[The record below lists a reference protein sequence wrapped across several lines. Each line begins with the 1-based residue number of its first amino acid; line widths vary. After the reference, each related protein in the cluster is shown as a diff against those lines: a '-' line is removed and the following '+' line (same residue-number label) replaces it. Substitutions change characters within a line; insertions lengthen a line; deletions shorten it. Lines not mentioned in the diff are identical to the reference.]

1 MGSTGDGMNA
11 IRAAPSNPR
20 LRRIINGAN
29 VARPGMVPTR
39 PSGRGTEYPALDLA
53 GRVAAEDLH
62 GSVEVDDPRV
72 RAQPAHHDPGCRHAQ
87 PGAPPDRPAS
97 HAPGA
102 A

>member
-29 VARPGMVPTR
+29 VARPGMVASR

-62 GSVEVDDPRV
+62 GSVEVDDARV
-72 RAQPAHHDPGCRHAQ
+72 RAEPAHHERCCRHGQ
-87 PGAPPDRPAS
+87 PGGVLARPAS
-97 HAPGA
+97 HP
-102 A
+102 